1 MIRALVSSLALF
13 AVAAAKNITA
23 INPDTVD
30 ELNLDSYVGLW
41 YQVIISSMLLTSIQT
56 ANAIL
61 CSYQ

>member
-41 YQVIISSMLLTSIQT
+41 YQVINSIGYPK
-56 ANAIL
+56 
-61 CSYQ
+61 SF